1 MKMEIFGYSIEQVY
15 FFVLIVMAAVTFL
28 YLFFGDVT
36 EAIGEGI
43 PFLHP
48 TLILAFVTLT
58 SATGL
63 ILEWYT
69 SWNSLVILF
78 AAMIIAAILD
88 ALIYFLVL
96 IPLSSAEA
104 SLAYTDETLAGQ
116 VATVIIPIPADG
128 YGEIMIE
135 TVNGNLAKRATG
147 LENEEIEFGKT
158 VLVVEVEDGTFYVK
172 EYEPIKL

>member
-1 MKMEIFGYSIEQVY
+1 MEILGYSMEQVY
-15 FFVLIVMAAVTFL
+15 FFVLVLMAAVTFL

-48 TLILAFVTLT
+48 TLVLAFITLT
-58 SATGL
+58 SATGFFF
-63 ILEWYT
+63 EWLT
-69 SWNSLVILF
+69 DLNSLIILV
-78 AAMIIAAILD
+78 ASLLIAGVLD
-88 ALIYFLVL
+88 VLIYFFVL
-96 IPLSSAEA
+96 IPMASAEV
-104 SLAYTDETLAGQ
+104 SLAYTDEQLAGQ

-128 YGEIMIE
+128 YGEILIE

-147 LENEEIEFGKT
+147 LENEDIDYGKT

>member
-1 MKMEIFGYSIEQVY
+1 MEILGYSMEQVY
-15 FFVLIVMAAVTFL
+15 FFVLVLMAAVTFL

-48 TLILAFVTLT
+48 TLVLAFITLT
-58 SATGL
+58 SASGFFFEWLTDLNSVIIL
-63 ILEWYT
+63 IA
-69 SWNSLVILF
+69 SLL
-78 AAMIIAAILD
+78 IAGVLD
-88 ALIYFLVL
+88 VLIYFFVL
-96 IPLSSAEA
+96 IPMASAEV
-104 SLAYTDETLAGQ
+104 SLAYTDEQLAGQ

-128 YGEIMIE
+128 YGEILIE

-147 LENEEIEFGKT
+147 LENEDIDYGKT

>member
-1 MKMEIFGYSIEQVY
+1 MEILGYSMEQVY
-15 FFVLIVMAAVTFL
+15 FFVLVLMAAGTFL

-48 TLILAFVTLT
+48 TLVLAFVTLT
-58 SATGL
+58 SATGFF
-63 ILEWYT
+63 LEWLT
-69 SWNSLVILF
+69 DLNSWIILIASLL
-78 AAMIIAAILD
+78 IAGILD
-88 ALIYFLVL
+88 MLIYFFVL
-96 IPLSSAEA
+96 IPMASAEV
-104 SLAYTDETLAGQ
+104 SLAYTDEQLAGQ

-128 YGEIMIE
+128 YGEILIE

-147 LENEEIEFGKT
+147 LENEDIDYGKT

-172 EYEPIKL
+172 EYEPIKI